1 MYHKIFSQ
9 LVAVVLIG
17 GITSLAYGQA
27 TRSPFTSLG
36 IGDIIDPA
44 LAHNQGNGGLGISNG
59 NYWNLNNVN
68 PALLP
73 YNSLTVFSAGFIGAN
88 RKLKNNTTTEVNKGG
103 NLNYLVT
110 AFPVKPGIWTTSV
123 GLTPYSSVDFKFTYT
138 QKVTGASDTVS
149 VNITEQGS
157 GGLNQF
163 FWSNGVAINK
173 YISVGVKASYIFGS
187 IEKQFSNTIQNAGSV
202 YIPIVTD
209 RITVSDFAFGT
220 GIAFNADSIFSSRIK
235 FKAGLTYDLKSNMSA
250 RHFQSFNRA
259 FDNSSINSDTLTFE
273 SGSITIPQAIGVGI
287 SFNRG
292 LKWMVGMDVK
302 MQQWADYK
310 DFDGSNTEL
319 DNSFKVTLGGEYTP
333 DPQSVTSYLK
343 RVTYRLGGSYENT
356 PYLVN
361 NNGVMEQVK
370 DVGINFG
377 WSLPVGRF
385 SSFDMAFKF
394 GKRGDIAKTNVQ
406 ENYYKVYLGITF
418 NDQWFIK
425 RKYD

>member
-17 GITSLAYGQA
+17 GMTSLAHGQA
-27 TRSPFTSLG
+27 TKSPFTSLG
-36 IGDIIDPA
+36 LGDIIDPA

-59 NYWNLNNVN
+59 NYWNLNNIN

-73 YNSLTVFSAGFIGAN
+73 YNTLTVFSAGFIGAN
-88 RKLKNNTTTEVNKGG
+88 RKLKNSISSETNKGG
-103 NLNYLVT
+103 NLNYLIT
-110 AFPVKPGIWTTSV
+110 AFPVKPGKWTTSV
-123 GLTPYSSVDFKFTYT
+123 GLMPYSNVDYKFSVTET
-138 QKVTGASDTVS
+138 VTGSTDLVK
-149 VNITEQGS
+149 ITEQGF

-163 FWSNGVAINK
+163 FWSNGVTVNK
-173 YISVGVKASYIFGS
+173 YLSVGLKANYIFGS
-187 IEKQFSNTIQNAGSV
+187 IEKKFSNTILNVGNV
-202 YIPIVTD
+202 YTPVVSD
-209 RITVSDFAFGT
+209 RLTVSDFAFGG
-220 GIAFNADSIFSSRIK
+220 GIAFNADSIFSSKVK
-235 FKAGLTYDLKSNMSA
+235 FKAGLTYDLSTDAKTK
-250 RHFQSFNRA
+250 HFQSFDREFGGTVNA
-259 FDNSSINSDTLTFE
+259 TDTLINE
-273 SGSITIPQAIGVGI
+273 GGSITLPQAIGFGI

-292 LKWMVGMDVK
+292 LKWMIGMDVK

-310 DFDGSNTEL
+310 DFDGSNTDL
-319 DNSFKVTLGGEYTP
+319 DNSLKIIFGGEVTP
-333 DPQSVTSYLK
+333 DPQSVTNYLK
-343 RVTYRLGGSYENT
+343 RVTYKLGASYEET

-361 NNGVMEQVK
+361 NNGTLNQVK
-370 DVGINFG
+370 DLGINFG

-394 GKRGDIAKTNVQ
+394 GKRGSIDKTLIE

>member
-17 GITSLAYGQA
+17 GMTSLAYGQA

-44 LAHNQGNGGLGISNG
+44 LAHNQGNGGLGLSNG

-73 YNSLTVFSAGFIGAN
+73 YNSLTVFTAGFIGAN
-88 RKLKNNTTTEVNKGG
+88 RKLKNSTVTEKNKGG
-103 NLNYLVT
+103 NLNYLIT
-110 AFPVKPGIWTTSV
+110 SFPVKPGIWTTSV
-123 GLTPYSSVDFKFTYT
+123 GLTPYSNVDYKFSFSQT
-138 QKVTGASDTVS
+138 VTGSSDT
-149 VNITEQGS
+149 VNITEQGA
-157 GGLNQF
+157 GGLSQF
-163 FWSNGVAINK
+163 YWSNGVAINK
-173 YISVGVKASYIFGS
+173 YVSVGLKASYIFGS
-187 IEKQFSNTIQNAGSV
+187 IEKQFSNTIQNVGNV
-202 YIPIVTD
+202 YTPIVTD
-209 RITVSDFAFGT
+209 RIIASDFAFGT
-220 GIAFNADSIFSSRIK
+220 GVTFNVDSIFSSRIK
-235 FKAGLTYDLKSNMSA
+235 FKAGLTYDLESNIKTK
-250 RHFQSFNRA
+250 HFQSFNRA
-259 FDNSSINSDTLTFE
+259 FNNNALDSDTLTYKG
-273 SGSITIPQAIGVGI
+273 GSITIPQAIGVGI

-302 MQQWADYK
+302 MQQWADFK
-310 DFDGSNTEL
+310 DIDGSNTDL
-319 DNSFKVTLGGEYTP
+319 DNSFKVILGGEYTP

-361 NNGVMEQVK
+361 NNGAMEQVK